1 MEQHEHVEQKHEHV
15 DPNYERP
22 TTVSKETYYSVKR
35 DPLQCQNEHVDPN
48 YELGTEQQHKDDGQ
62 QRHVQLEQANIL
74 ND

>member
-1 MEQHEHVEQKHEHV
+1 MEQHEHVEQKH
-15 DPNYERP
+15 
-22 TTVSKETYYSVKR
+22 
-35 DPLQCQNEHVDPN
+35 EHVDPN